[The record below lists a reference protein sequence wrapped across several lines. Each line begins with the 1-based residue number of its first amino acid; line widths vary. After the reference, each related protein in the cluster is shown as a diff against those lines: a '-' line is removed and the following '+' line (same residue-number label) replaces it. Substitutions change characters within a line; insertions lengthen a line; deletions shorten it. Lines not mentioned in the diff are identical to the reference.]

1 MPHTDRFGDKVK
13 HVNTAAFFRGS
24 TQDPLNKR
32 PQEYSPENRKSNTR
46 RPMVSGVTPMS
57 QAATST
63 GAVWREAIASIMNT
77 GSNPIRRA

>member
-1 MPHTDRFGDKVK
+1 MSHTDRFGDKVK
-13 HVNTAAFFRGS
+13 HVNTAAFFKRN
-24 TQDPLNKR
+24 PLGAKA
-32 PQEYSPENRKSNTR
+32 QEYSPENRKSNTR